1 MLKQWAQ
8 LYDLFLLGPDK
19 VMAFVKENKAKQ
31 GGVGY
36 TYDELRT
43 LIELC
48 YSAALW
54 SADREETVRAKKGMQ
69 DCLLQLGER
78 LGTRDGPKLN
88 FDDKV
93 ELDRNM
99 QAFAPDVIPLRGV
112 PTALLLEDGDRTFK
126 LWSTGAAADR
136 GK

>member
-48 YSAALW
+48 CSAALR

-69 DCLLQLGER
+69 DCLLQLGE
-78 LGTRDGPKLN
+78 
-88 FDDKV
+88 
-93 ELDRNM
+93 
-99 QAFAPDVIPLRGV
+99 
-112 PTALLLEDGDRTFK
+112 LLWD
-126 LWSTGAAADR
+126 S
-136 GK
+136 